1 MRTTHQMMLETQ
13 PAAAAGALLARIQA
27 LYDQGKLVAA
37 HDMGKA
43 LGPLASWPGTEG
55 RVLAGRLAGQLA
67 ANRLSD
73 ALLLRAWRADPHS
86 LLANYYRT
94 YVLLQRQGTFIA
106 LEAIR
111 SVGDTPQADREQR
124 ADWLG
129 LAAYVYAVLRDFE
142 VAERHHAEAIELA
155 PDRPF
160 RWVERSTLYELEDR
174 YTEALE
180 AAERAMDA
188 DPGSRRAVQQT
199 ARLLTLHERN
209 AQAIALLRAK
219 LQDIESPAL
228 ALHLAQLEHEADDYH
243 AALASLTRAE
253 KLAVIPD
260 KGLAD
265 WLAQRR
271 CDAWLRLGEVEHAV
285 EQARASR
292 HPRYKAFVDRVESGQ
307 HERRRVQL
315 AVGFVRQH
323 HMTCAPATLTA
334 ISRYWAKPADHLEV
348 AEDICY
354 DGTPHHSERR
364 WASEH
369 GFLAREFRV
378 TWDATR
384 ALIER
389 GVPFTLTT
397 VYPSYAHLQAVTGFD
412 ALQGTLVIRD
422 PTEPTQGEFVEKS
435 FFEWSQANGPRGM
448 LLVPVEEAHR
458 IEGLT
463 LPDAELYDLLHAVQ
477 DALVAHRR
485 DDAVGLCERLASLA
499 PDHRI
504 ALEARR
510 SVANYDANEIEAL
523 AAVEALL
530 RLFPEDIALRL
541 HKAGLLS
548 VLRPHA
554 EHLDYLQ
561 QQLESK
567 ASDPMFALRLAQGLI
582 GDAREHPRAL
592 ELLRRVLRA
601 QPHSAEAW
609 STAADFHWQR
619 GDYAWATQMYRIA
632 STLQATHEGAAL
644 AYFRA
649 ARKVREEE
657 RAEAYLR
664 GRIAQ
669 LGRLSRAPWQTLHIG
684 LEELE
689 RTAEGLAEL
698 EGALAAYPDDASL
711 MLFAARQL
719 ARTGDFE
726 RAWPLLE
733 RARNGTHRAD
743 WLRSAA
749 TIHQFAGDLPQ
760 ALALTREV
768 TALAPL
774 DLAAQREAARLIDAV
789 EGRGA
794 AVAHLREA
802 AGRFAHHWGLNQL
815 VVEWLSEEPLAAQE
829 QAVRHLLAIG
839 PDAAWAQRELA
850 SVLAQQQRFDEA
862 LQELEHARVLA
873 PDAPALHTTTAFI
886 ALLRGDRL
894 AVQAACRKALAISV
908 DNDYALHRLLDSCVT
923 LEERREQL
931 AFVYRELERQVTRG
945 DGMYTFQQA
954 ARGTYEPEELLAIL
968 REGLGA
974 RPDLWHAWV
983 AAARQLAAMNR
994 LDESLRLCDEAVRRF
1009 PLLPRLHAERAEV
1022 MRLRGERAAEQAS
1035 LREALRLSPGWAQ
1048 ACCRLADSL
1057 EAQGDLAGS
1066 RATLESA
1073 VRHAPGEGYLHGYLA
1088 DVLWRQGERT
1098 LSLEH
1103 LTRALRLDP
1112 GYEWAW
1118 AALRTRGEECA
1129 EPERALAL
1137 AHEITASRGPDMR
1150 AWLGLAAV
1158 TGDAKERVRA
1168 LERAV
1173 QLGPLSVR
1181 AHVRLVEALVD
1192 AERFDDALAALSG
1205 TAWGDALPTEL
1216 RAHRARIEAAR
1227 GDLHAAVAT
1236 MRDVLGA
1243 DPHYL
1248 DGWSALADWH
1258 LELRDFAAYLA
1269 AAEQLHRLAPND
1281 PHALGYLS
1289 HANRLQDTRVDVRP
1303 WLQRALQLKPD
1314 YAWAAA
1320 ELFDL
1325 ELEAGNLE
1333 AARGALDLLKT
1344 HFPSAST
1351 LGREVELHARRRD
1364 KHAAMRRY
1372 RELLRITGED
1382 RDAIRVAANALVAAG
1397 WRYDLQEALDIAVRD
1412 PATNPAAGAVWVNV
1426 SLEVIGKRF
1435 MPAREALENG
1445 ALGRL
1450 AGATYLEALAK
1461 TRDRAGLR
1469 RFVRRMRG
1477 WLAADTETWGTV
1489 GYALLEAGLTDRA
1502 RRWLSDWRGRE
1513 GVKPWMLLNAACA
1526 LRDQGDDPDAAAV
1539 SREALSLPPDHAH
1552 SSHELWLAADAAYA
1566 GWVEEATARLERGR
1580 TDEPETYY
1588 QCLLLLVQALLL
1600 LDDPARGAPGA
1611 RYGEALALVRRAMA
1625 VQRNARH
1632 YPALRRMLDRTL
1644 WRAAL
1649 TRAGRTALAVPLF
1662 VWLWLS

>member
-1 MRTTHQMMLETQ
+1 MMLGTQ
-13 PAAAAGALLARIQA
+13 PATAAGALLARIQA

-73 ALLLRAWRADPHS
+73 ALLLRAWRADPQS
-86 LLANYYRT
+86 LLASYYRT
-94 YVLLQRQGTFIA
+94 YVLLQRRGTFVA

-111 SVGDTPQADREQR
+111 AFGDAPNTDREQR

-129 LAAYVYAVLRDFE
+129 LTAYVYALLRDFE
-142 VAERHHAEAIELA
+142 VAEARHADAIALA
-155 PDRPF
+155 PERPF

-199 ARLLTLHERN
+199 VRLLTLHERIPE
-209 AQAIALLRAK
+209 AIALLRAK
-219 LQDIESPAL
+219 LQDIESPPL
-228 ALHLAQLEHEADDYH
+228 AFHLAQLEYEAGDYD
-243 AALASLTRAE
+243 AALASLTRGE
-253 KLAVIPD
+253 KLAVIAD
-260 KGLAD
+260 KGLTD

-271 CDAWLRLGEVEHAV
+271 CDAWLRLEDVDRAL
-285 EQARASR
+285 EQARVSR
-292 HPRYKAFVDRVESGQ
+292 HPHYKAFVERVESGQ

-315 AVGFVRQH
+315 PVGFVRQH

-364 WASEH
+364 WATEH

-378 TWDATR
+378 TWEATR

-397 VYPSYAHLQAVTGFD
+397 VYPSYAHLQAVIGFD
-412 ALQGTLVIRD
+412 AVQGTLVIRD
-422 PTEPTQGEFVEKS
+422 PTEPTQGEFVEKP
-435 FFEWSQANGPRGM
+435 FFDWSQGNGPRGM
-448 LLVPVEEAHR
+448 LLVPAEEAHR
-458 IEGLT
+458 IEGLA

-485 DDAVGLCERLASLA
+485 DDAVALCGRLASLA

-510 SVANYDANEIEAL
+510 SVANYDANDTEAL

-530 RLFPEDIALRL
+530 SLFPEDIPLRL

-548 VLRPHA
+548 VLRPYA

-567 ASDPMFALRLAQGLI
+567 VSDSMFALRLAQGLM

-592 ELLRRVLRA
+592 KLLRRVLRT
-601 QPHSAEAW
+601 QPDSAEAW
-609 STAADFHWQR
+609 STAGDFHWQR

-649 ARKVREEE
+649 ARKVREGE

-664 GRIAQ
+664 SRIAR
-669 LGRLSRAPWQTLHIG
+669 LGRLSRAPWQTLHIA

-689 RTAEGLAEL
+689 RTAEGLKEL
-698 EGALAAYPDDASL
+698 EDALAAYPDDASL
-711 MLFAARQL
+711 MIFAARQF
-719 ARTGDFE
+719 ARAGAFE

-733 RARNGTHRAD
+733 RGRQGTRRAD

-749 TIHQFAGDLPQ
+749 TIHQYAGDLPQ

-815 VVEWLSEEPLAAQE
+815 LVEWLSEEPLAVQE
-829 QAVRHLLAIG
+829 QAVRHLLTIG

-873 PDAPALHTTTAFI
+873 PDAPAFHTTAAFI

-894 AVQAACRKALAISV
+894 AVQAACRNALAISV
-908 DNDYALHRLLDSCVT
+908 DNDYALHRLLDSCVS

-931 AFVYRELERQVTRG
+931 TFVYQELKRQVTRG
-945 DGMYTFQQA
+945 EGMYTFQQA
-954 ARGTYEPEELLAIL
+954 ARGTYEPEDLLAIL
-968 REGLGA
+968 REGLEA

-983 AAARQLAAMNR
+983 PVARQLAAMNR
-994 LDESLRLCDEAVRRF
+994 LDEALQLCDEAVRRF
-1009 PLLPRLHAERAEV
+1009 PLLPRLHAERAEL

-1066 RATLESA
+1066 RAALESA

-1088 DVLWRQGERT
+1088 DVLWRLDECA

-1118 AALRTRGEECA
+1118 GALRTRGEACG
-1129 EPERALAL
+1129 EPERAIAL
-1137 AHEITASRGPDMR
+1137 AYQITASRPADMR

-1158 TGDAKERVRA
+1158 TADQNERLRA

-1181 AHVRLVEALVD
+1181 AHARRVEALVD
-1192 AERFDDALAALSG
+1192 AQRFDDALAALSG

-1216 RAHRARIEAAR
+1216 RAHRARVEAAR
-1227 GDLHAAVAT
+1227 GDLGAAVAT
-1236 MRDVLGA
+1236 MRDVLSA
-1243 DPHYL
+1243 DPQYL

-1258 LELRDFAAYLA
+1258 LELRDFAAYLT

-1281 PHALGYLS
+1281 PHALGYLA
-1289 HANRLQDTRVDVRP
+1289 HANRLQGTRVDVRP

-1333 AARGALDLLKT
+1333 AARSALELLKT
-1344 HFPSAST
+1344 HFPSAGT

-1397 WRYDLQEALDIAVRD
+1397 WRYDLQEALDLAARD
-1412 PATNPAAGAVWVNV
+1412 PATNPAAGSVWVSV

-1435 MPAREALENG
+1435 VPPREVLENG

-1450 AGATYLEALAK
+1450 AGETYLDDLAK
-1461 TRDRAGLR
+1461 TRDKARLR
-1469 RFVRRMRG
+1469 RFLRRMRA
-1477 WLAADTETWGTV
+1477 WLAADTDTWGTV
-1489 GYALLEAGLTDRA
+1489 GYALLETGLTDRA

-1526 LRDQGDDPDAAAV
+1526 LRDEGDDADAAAV
-1539 SREALSLPPDHAH
+1539 SRHALSLPSDHARG
-1552 SSHELWLAADAAYA
+1552 SHELWLAADAALA
-1566 GWVEEATARLERGR
+1566 GWVEEATQRLQRVQAEEC
-1580 TDEPETYY
+1580 DAYY
-1588 QCLLLLVQALLL
+1588 QCLMLLVQALLL
-1600 LDDPARGAPGA
+1600 LDDPARGAPA
-1611 RYGEALALVRRAMA
+1611 VRYREALALIRRATA
-1625 VQRNARH
+1625 TQRDARH
-1632 YPALRRMLDRTL
+1632 YPALRRMLDRTV

-1649 TRAGRTALAVPLF
+1649 TRAGRTALAAPLF
-1662 VWLWLS
+1662 VWLWLSL